1 MGDAAEL
8 LEKKY
13 VTRPRQAKPENVTTQ
28 SSRVGSFGDKV
39 IKEAMAL
46 SPTTSSAKNSGHMV
60 TISNMRGD
68 VTEEMTALTEEM
80 TALTEEESKMTNDDE
95 ENPKLLEVGLG
106 ETAVTNM
113 GLVIG
118 SYTKL
123 SSLS

>member
-1 MGDAAEL
+1 M
-8 LEKKY
+8 
-13 VTRPRQAKPENVTTQ
+13 TTQ

-39 IKEAMAL
+39 IKEVLAL
-46 SPTTSSAKNSGHMV
+46 SPTTSYAKNSGHMV

-68 VTEEMTALTEEM
+68 VTEEMTALTEE
-80 TALTEEESKMTNDDE
+80 ESKMTNDDEEDE

-118 SYTKL
+118 SYTKS

>member
-1 MGDAAEL
+1 MQLSPVVTMGDAAEL

-13 VTRPRQAKPENVTTQ
+13 ATRQRQAKPENVTTQ
-28 SSRVGSFGDKV
+28 GSRIDSFGEKV
-39 IKEAMAL
+39 IT
-46 SPTTSSAKNSGHMV
+46 TTSSAKNAGHMV
-60 TISNMRGD
+60 TISNIRGD
-68 VTEEMTALTEEM
+68 VT
-80 TALTEEESKMTNDDE
+80 EESKMTNDDEDE

-118 SYTKL
+118 SYTKS

>member
-1 MGDAAEL
+1 M
-8 LEKKY
+8 
-13 VTRPRQAKPENVTTQ
+13 TRQRQAKTENVTTQ

-60 TISNMRGD
+60 TISNMWGD
-68 VTEEMTALTEEM
+68 VTEEM

-118 SYTKL
+118 SYTKS

>member
-1 MGDAAEL
+1 
-8 LEKKY
+8 
-13 VTRPRQAKPENVTTQ
+13 
-28 SSRVGSFGDKV
+28 
-39 IKEAMAL
+39 MAL

-68 VTEEMTALTEEM
+68 VTEEMTALTEE
-80 TALTEEESKMTNDDE
+80 ESKMTNDDEDE

>member
-68 VTEEMTALTEEM
+68 VTEEMTALTEE
-80 TALTEEESKMTNDDE
+80 ESKMTNDDEEDE

-118 SYTKL
+118 SYTKS

>member
-1 MGDAAEL
+1 M
-8 LEKKY
+8 
-13 VTRPRQAKPENVTTQ
+13 TRPRQAKPENVTTQ

-46 SPTTSSAKNSGHMV
+46 SPTTSSAKNSGHVV

-68 VTEEMTALTEEM
+68 MTEEMTALTED
-80 TALTEEESKMTNDDE
+80 ESKMTNDDE
-95 ENPKLLEVGLG
+95 EDKENPKLLEVGLG
-106 ETAVTNM
+106 ETAITNM

-118 SYTKL
+118 SYTKS